1 MSGTAPIDTL
11 GGLSTSGSTIPM
23 IVAIIV
29 ALIVFGIPF
38 FAVRRRNKIA
48 IENSEDEPEPS
59 ITAEIT
65 PVNDTPQLTQ
75 QPILSTGPITVDVA
89 KPAKPAR
96 KRRAPGVKI
105 ELKGEPKRTAKRTA
119 KKNTDEPGPILSK
132 EFALKHGLRLSDEKP
147 AKKST
152 KTTTTGKSTK
162 TTKTTKTTTKKSTKS
177 K

>member
-1 MSGTAPIDTL
+1 
-11 GGLSTSGSTIPM
+11 M

-48 IENSEDEPEPS
+48 IENSEAEPEPS

-65 PVNDTPQLTQ
+65 PVNDAGPQLTQ
-75 QPILSTGPITVDVA
+75 EPAITSGPIAVDPNPV
-89 KPAKPAR
+89 PPVKPAR

-105 ELKGEPKRTAKRTA
+105 ELKDEPKRTTKRIS
-119 KKNTDEPGPILSK
+119 KKTKVAPGQVLSK
-132 EFALKHGLRLSDEKP
+132 EFALKHDLHLSDEKP
-147 AKKST
+147 VKKST
-152 KTTTTGKSTK
+152 KTTKMVKTTKS
-162 TTKTTKTTTKKSTKS
+162 TKTTKTTTKKSTKA